1 MAVKKL
7 GQPVPLSYFIAEVKR
22 GRLHPAQ
29 ANTPGRFSALSGLDP
44 GRSVPSS
51 RKTSYAGG
59 LRTLRHSAL
68 VRFKGGDTVTT
79 SALSASS
86 ARQFFCI
93 SSISFEDPASAACA
107 RAPKIRD
114 AIDTLLR
121 KDRRSMALP
130 PGA

>member
-7 GQPVPLSYFIAEVKR
+7 GHPVPLSYFIAEVNR

-29 ANTPGRFSALSGLDP
+29 TNTPGRFSALSALDP

-51 RKTSYAGG
+51 RRTSYAAG
-59 LRTLRHSAL
+59 LSSLRHSAL
-68 VRFKGGDTVTT
+68 VRFNGGDTVAT

-86 ARQFFCI
+86 AFQFFCM
-93 SSISFEDPASAACA
+93 SSISFEDPPWAACA

-114 AIDTLLR
+114 PID
-121 KDRRSMALP
+121 
-130 PGA
+130 